1 MFNLYQDGLKQ
12 IEISK
17 LIMEKSKYLMNEK
30 SIIEKLLTRDPHN
43 EKLHEKQ
50 IENAEKL
57 YSLQIFATEQIKN
70 MQKKM
75 LKSGIVA
82 TDIMALEDDVK
93 QNIDGKSIKDIF
105 KYISGLDEKI
115 KDIIDLKVD

>member
-17 LIMEKSKYLMNEK
+17 LIMKKSKQLMHEK
-30 SIIEKLLTRDPHN
+30 SIIEKLLTGDPHN

-50 IENAEKL
+50 IENIEKL
-57 YSLQIFATEQIKN
+57 YSLQIYATEQIEN

-82 TDIMALEDDVK
+82 KDIIDLEDDVK

-115 KDIIDLKVD
+115 KDIIDLEVN